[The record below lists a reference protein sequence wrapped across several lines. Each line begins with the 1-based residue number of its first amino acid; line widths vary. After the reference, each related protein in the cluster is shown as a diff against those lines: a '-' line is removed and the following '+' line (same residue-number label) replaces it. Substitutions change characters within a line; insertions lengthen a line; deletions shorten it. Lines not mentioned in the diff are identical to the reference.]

1 MALTKPTIKKMIESG
16 SIIIS
21 DFVDYRLQGASYDVT
36 LGENYYS
43 VKPNQAGIGIHNPLS
58 QESTERL
65 WGKDNSDAKQA
76 MPFEKL
82 VKMFGSEIDEE
93 SLNAYPPET
102 KVILLQP
109 GELILAHTVEF
120 IGSNDPLITPDMSAK
135 SSTGRNGI
143 TVCKCAGWGDPG
155 YFNRWTMEIQN
166 EFTDR
171 KIILT
176 VGMEIAQI
184 KFVMDSVL
192 KISDAK
198 ILYGNSGKYQKGQ
211 SLEELQKSWEPL
223 MMLPRMYKNRE
234 KLFEKQAVKL

>member
-1 MALTKPTIKKMIESG
+1 MALTKPTIEKMVGSG

-21 DFVDYRLQGASYDVT
+21 PFVERRLQGASYDVT

-43 VKPNQAGIGIHNPLS
+43 ARPTKAGIGLHNPLS
-58 QESTERL
+58 KESTDSL
-65 WGKDNSDAKQA
+65 WGAENSDAKKA
-76 MPFEKL
+76 MPFKRLLE
-82 VKMFGSEIDEE
+82 MMGNEIDDETQN
-93 SLNAYPPET
+93 SYPPET

-120 IGSNDPLITPDMSAK
+120 IGSNDPRITPDMSAK

-166 EFTDR
+166 EFSDR

-184 KFVMDSVL
+184 KFVIDTVVEKYDDSV
-192 KISDAK
+192 
-198 ILYGNSGKYQKGQ
+198 LYGNSGKYQQGQ
-211 SLEELQKSWEPL
+211 NLEEIVSSWEPS
-223 MMLPRMYKNRE
+223 MMLPRMYKNR
-234 KLFEKQAVKL
+234 KGILMKAQ